1 MFKARLAEWIARAGA
16 GDPGRRLEAAIKY
29 FFAGARAGGLFLLG
43 MALYYSETHLLTASL
58 VPVGPLAQAGAALMA
73 AAALFKIGAV
83 PLHWWLPDVYE
94 AAAPEVTS
102 IDFTEVDAS
111 ADAPDGRTVRL
122 VALGI
127 LEALAGLALRAPA
140 S

>member
-1 MFKARLAEWIARAGA
+1 MLAGGTLKPAPSSWARADTD
-16 GDPGRRLEAAIKY
+16 GDD
-29 FFAGARAGGLFLLG
+29 
-43 MALYYSETHLLTASL
+43 
-58 VPVGPLAQAGAALMA
+58 
-73 AAALFKIGAV
+73 
-83 PLHWWLPDVYE
+83 LPDSDE
-94 AAAPEVTS
+94 AGIGPDPRS
-102 IDFTEVDAS
+102 RDSDGDGLDDFTEVDAS